1 MLVRLLVS
9 GAAACGLIATDAAAL
24 AEPAAARMLKG
35 RTAQGYPIKAV
46 AKGQSFRLIRFEAD
60 LRCRDG
66 SILTL
71 IEGGFLWTGTKRDG
85 SFRDAQF
92 GKTDSVYFRG
102 RMSEKGIR
110 GRVRL
115 TDKER
120 GSPRCSSRWIS
131 FRATPR

>member
-1 MLVRLLVS
+1 MFVRLVV
-9 GAAACGLIATDAAAL
+9 GCAIFCGLLAANGVAL
-24 AEPAAARMLKG
+24 ADPAAARMFIGKTG
-35 RTAQGYPIKAV
+35 QGHPIKV
-46 AKGQSFRLIRFEAD
+46 AAAKNKFKLLRFEAD

-71 IEGGFLWTGTKRDG
+71 IEGGFLWTRTGEGG

-102 RMSEKGIR
+102 RMTKRRIR

-115 TDKER
+115 TDRQR
-120 GSPRCSSRWIS
+120 GGGVCKSRWIS
-131 FRATPR
+131 FNARPR